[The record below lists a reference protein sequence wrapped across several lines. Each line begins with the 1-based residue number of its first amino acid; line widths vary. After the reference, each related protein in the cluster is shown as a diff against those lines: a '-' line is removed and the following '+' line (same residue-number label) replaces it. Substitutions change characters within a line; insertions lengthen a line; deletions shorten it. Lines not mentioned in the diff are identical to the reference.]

1 MTVVSDRA
9 PLLPE
14 LSPPAPPTPEPAG
27 VNRPA
32 HAEGKRRSP
41 EGVVVV
47 VLTGAVYLAVAF
59 LLAFKYG
66 SFSQD
71 AVARMANGFYVLYSR
86 DPHLASVGFV
96 WEPLQSISDLVFLIP
111 NHLWPALS
119 NRDMAGAFV
128 SVIGMV
134 GAVHQLRCALLEWGV
149 RLAPRLVLT
158 ALFALDPMILYYSGN
173 GMSEGLYLFTLV
185 ASTRYLLRWIR
196 TKSLSS
202 LAYAAVALGFCD
214 LTRNEAAGA
223 AVAGM
228 LVVVF
233 VSYSQHSQ
241 HSQHA
246 QSSVRH
252 RLTAAFHDGT
262 IFFLPFLVAAAGWA
276 IASFVIVGQF
286 FPQFTSIYGNSSQE
300 AFLTHKHI
308 SGRISYELH
317 AITSLAPLFALIL
330 VAALVVAAW
339 RRDPRILA
347 PIGVIGGALAF
358 DVAAYL
364 QNSIE
369 NFYRYF
375 ITVVPLE
382 VLLVGSLFAALPALG
397 AVGAVG
403 AHAEAGSDP
412 PRRGDR
418 HPLAAVTA
426 VLVCLVLL
434 IPAYITTGAAMFN
447 PNIGPQES
455 TLLGPIFH
463 RHLSATDKSINETY
477 DTVTADS
484 NDISR
489 LHLPNGSIVFD
500 NFTSCAPNII
510 TTIDQPKVFVIPND
524 RDFRQILFDPIAF
537 HTHYILEADPKGSPI
552 TATNIQYPTLWST
565 GDGFTKQVLQIPAR
579 SICPEFRLFHVI
591 GHTNTPAG

>member
-9 PLLPE
+9 PPRPE
-14 LSPPAPPTPEPAG
+14 LSPPEPPTPEPSS

-32 HAEGKRRSP
+32 REKGTRRSP

-47 VLTGAVYLAVAF
+47 VLTATLYLTVAC

-66 SFSQD
+66 SYSQD

-96 WEPLQSISDLVFLIP
+96 WEPLQSLSDMVFLIP

-119 NRDMAGAFV
+119 HRDMAGAFV

-149 RLAPRLVLT
+149 RRAPRLVLT

-196 TKSLSS
+196 TKSLKS

-223 AVAGM
+223 AVAG
-228 LVVVF
+228 LVVVVV
-233 VSYSQHSQ
+233 VSYA
-241 HSQHA
+241 QHA
-246 QSSVRH
+246 EASGH

-276 IASFVIVGQF
+276 IASYVIVGQF

-317 AITSLAPLFALIL
+317 AITSLAPLFAVIL

-339 RRDPRILA
+339 RRDARILG

-397 AVGAVG
+397 AAGT
-403 AHAEAGSDP
+403 HAEAGSVAP
-412 PRRGDR
+412 GRGDR
-418 HPLAAVTA
+418 HPLASVMA
-426 VLVCLVLL
+426 VLACLALL
-434 IPAYITTGAAMFN
+434 APAFITTAAAMFN
-447 PNIGPQES
+447 ANIGPQES

-463 RHLSATDKSINETY
+463 RHLSAADKSINETY
-477 DTVTADS
+477 DTVAGDA

-489 LHLPNGSIVFD
+489 LHLPNGSVLFD

-524 RDFRQILFDPIAF
+524 RDFRQVLFDPIAF
-537 HTHYILEADPKGSPI
+537 HARYILEADPQGSPI

-565 GDGFTKQVLQIPAR
+565 GDGFTKQVMQIPAR